1 MGSSKRRVRNRS
13 AQRRTTAKEVLQ
25 KKLRDRMGGKE
36 VVIVDSADGV
46 KMSEVLEAFIAPY
59 MEFTETEE
67 NFRKLV
73 TIAVVAW
80 NTSLLPRNEQTKAVN
95 ELLQSLPPEA
105 QADAK
110 SIVRELMRR
119 KKRYFGKIRRA
130 IIDFEVADTKDGFH
144 LMVASTPEN
153 V

>member
-1 MGSSKRRVRNRS
+1 MGSSKRRVQNRTV
-13 AQRRTTAKEVLQ
+13 QRQATAKKELQ

-36 VVIVDSADGV
+36 VIIIESADGV
-46 KMSEVLEAFIAPY
+46 KMSEVLEAFIEPY
-59 MEFTETEE
+59 MEFAETEE
-67 NFRKLV
+67 SFQKLV

-80 NTSLLPRNEQTKAVN
+80 NTSLLPRNEQTKVVN
-95 ELLQSLPPEA
+95 DLLQSLPPET

-110 SIVRELMRR
+110 SIVKELMRR
-119 KKRYFGKIRRA
+119 KRRYFSKIRRA

-153 V
+153 I